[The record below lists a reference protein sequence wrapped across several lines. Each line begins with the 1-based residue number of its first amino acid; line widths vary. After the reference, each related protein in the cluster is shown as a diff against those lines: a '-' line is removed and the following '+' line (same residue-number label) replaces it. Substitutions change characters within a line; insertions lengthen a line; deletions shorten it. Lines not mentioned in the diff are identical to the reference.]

1 MKPPTNIKLMFYIC
15 GFVGA
20 GLFTLLLI
28 RQGALQVGEVFA
40 TAKWAIVAVIAYH
53 LVVTTF
59 FDAVAWRLLL
69 PKSQR
74 LPLGTMFWMRW
85 IGESVTTLVPSA
97 AVGGEIAR
105 ARLAKLNG
113 VPLSAAAASVLV
125 DLTINLFI
133 LAGYILLGLG
143 LLVGATGKRHF
154 IAPTL
159 LATAIALAM
168 FAGFYFVQRVGIFR
182 FLAQIVARVAKASE
196 WQSLIRSGE
205 NLDRMIGE
213 IYARRRDIIVSCA
226 AAAVALIGAAGE
238 IWIGLRVLDLDATV
252 VNAVILHSMTLGIR
266 SAAFPVPAGLGVQEG
281 GYILVGNLLGIPG
294 EAAFALSLIARG
306 RELAVGIP
314 GIIVWQLIESRR
326 LWRAQARHAPL

>member
-1 MKPPTNIKLMFYIC
+1 MKPATNIKLMFYIC

-28 RQGALQVGEVFA
+28 KQGALQVGAVFA

-59 FDAVAWRLLL
+59 FDAIAWRVLL
-69 PKSQR
+69 PKSHR
-74 LPLGTMFWMRW
+74 LPLGAMFWMRW
-85 IGESVTTLVPSA
+85 IGESVTSLVPSA

-105 ARLAKLNG
+105 ARLARLNG

-143 LLVGATGKRHF
+143 LLVGATEQKHF

-159 LATAIALAM
+159 LATVIALGL

-182 FLAQIVARVAKASE
+182 FLAKIVARIAKASE
-196 WQSLIRSGE
+196 WQALIQGGE
-205 NLDRMIGE
+205 NLDRMIGA
-213 IYARRRDIIVSCA
+213 IYARRRDVGVSCA
-226 AAAVALIGAAGE
+226 AATVALIGAAGE
-238 IWIGLRVLDLDATV
+238 IWIGLRVLDLHATI

-281 GYILVGNLLGIPG
+281 AYILVGNLLGIPG

-314 GIIVWQLIESRR
+314 GIILWQLIEGRR
-326 LWRAQARHAPL
+326 LWRTHARRAPL